1 MSDETHAAWWKFWN
15 WPWSVWGLLV
25 VVLLALTPF
34 AVRACFLA
42 NVPDLGEPFDVAA
55 FVGDAI
61 PPEENAF
68 TDYRAAQTMRV
79 QLIEGLR
86 LKGVTEPANH
96 DEVYK
101 QGWEAADAAMRAW
114 VDDHRPALAVWRRG
128 AEKERA
134 LDASPAT
141 MTFSTQLAAAQ
152 ELRSFVR
159 IGLVDQMRCLHE
171 GDVDEAWKLARAGYR
186 SGGHASHRGP
196 LIAGLIG
203 IALHAMSAGGM
214 QRWAEHPA
222 VTADQLRAGLAQ
234 VKADFALYES
244 QSNLL
249 RTEYLALR
257 NSLRVPGW
265 MDNLNSFG
273 GDIDA
278 IPVRLQLGFF
288 WMVGEP
294 ELTIRL
300 YRHIIANQTREIDQP
315 LAMRRKLVGSGFA
328 MLFDTDPTVARAP
341 GELDATQID
350 RVVKLSIVSKMILPA
365 TKQMDISIQ
374 RFLGRQAT
382 LEVLFAAQTYRR
394 DKGEF
399 PENLDAL
406 VPEYLEAVPLDP
418 CDRNGGRLLYR
429 RDSLTKAV
437 VWSVGEDGTDND
449 GTIEAE
455 QGRPADVGF
464 ELK

>member
-159 IGLVDQMRCLHE
+159 IALVDQMRCLHE

-278 IPVRLQLGFF
+278 IPVRVQLGFF